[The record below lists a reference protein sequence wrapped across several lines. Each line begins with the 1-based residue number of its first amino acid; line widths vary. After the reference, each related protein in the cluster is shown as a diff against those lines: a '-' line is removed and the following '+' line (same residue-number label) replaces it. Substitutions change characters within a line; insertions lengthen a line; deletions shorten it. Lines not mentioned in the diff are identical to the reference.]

1 MASGWA
7 PLANQEVS
15 ALVGER
21 VSGDSGW
28 RSAARASCVDT
39 SLKCLSSRY
48 DLSMQP
54 VNGAVVRRELVREI
68 WSAAMQPVDPEDP
81 RPPYMKIAASIR
93 AAILSGEFEPGQRL
107 PIGDDLA
114 AFFGVVRATVSSAIR
129 VLQHEGFVQ
138 SRAGSGVYVSSL
150 ARIPAAEDGE
160 PHPLHG
166 VATFLHEAG
175 HLKNLPRAGWLLL
188 GIPHPESVAEH
199 SYRVGLIGIALA
211 AIEGADPGQTA
222 ALCLMHDVHETRIGD
237 VPSVG
242 RSYVTT
248 AKPQAVTSHQTAV
261 MPADVAKVLQD
272 LTGEYEDTETIESK
286 LAHDA
291 DKIET
296 LMQAR
301 EYAAQ
306 GYATEPWS
314 DTSIQALR
322 TEAGKQLAQAIVAG
336 DPHGWWSTFAASY
349 HELRAATRARQ
360 DQPRRAAETEPKEQP

>member
-1 MASGWA
+1 M
-7 PLANQEVS
+7 
-15 ALVGER
+15 
-21 VSGDSGW
+21 
-28 RSAARASCVDT
+28 
-39 SLKCLSSRY
+39 Y
-48 DLSMQP
+48 DLSMHT
-54 VNGAVVRRELVREI
+54 VNGAVIRRDLLRQV

-81 RPPYMKIAASIR
+81 RSPYMKIAASIR
-93 AAILSGEFEPGQRL
+93 AAILSGEFEPGTRL
-107 PIGDDLA
+107 PTQTELA
-114 AFFGVVRATVSSAIR
+114 KFFGVVRTTVGSAIR
-129 VLQHEGFVQ
+129 VLQDEGFIRSVT
-138 SRAGSGVYVSSL
+138 GSGAYVSSR
-150 ARIPAAEDGE
+150 ARIPVVADGE
-160 PHPLHG
+160 PHQLHG

-188 GIPHPESVAEH
+188 GIRHPESVAEH
-199 SYRVGLIGIALA
+199 SFRVGLIGIVLA
-211 AIEGADPGQTA
+211 SIEGADPGQTA

-248 AKPQAVTSHQTAV
+248 AKPQAVTSHQTSV
-261 MPADVAKVLQD
+261 MPAGVAKVLQD
-272 LTGEYEDTETIESK
+272 LTGEYEDTETIESR

-306 GYATEPWS
+306 GYASEPWS

-322 TEAGKQLAQAIVAG
+322 TESGKQLAQAIVAG
-336 DPHGWWSTFAASY
+336 DPHSWWSTFAASY

-360 DQPRRAAETEPKEQP
+360 DRPQGTGEAEPGERP